1 MRLSRTFGLGAA
13 LAVLPLVAGLAFTV
27 DRLQDLASQSERLML
42 RQLTAVRLGT
52 GVATRLDRLGE
63 YQSKFAVAHD
73 DAYADKAQQVARAI
87 DAEVNTLRAADL
99 GTSEDVALAAFIQR
113 WQHYR
118 QTAWAV
124 DDNHDNHDNGD
135 ADGSDGDVD
144 SASRRQVAEIEGL
157 AVTARELLTNAHA
170 AAIADVADADDTR
183 AAAWRAAITATGVAL
198 LSSVSVL
205 WFVVRRL
212 RQRLDDFV
220 EASVAVSRGAFS
232 AQLPAGG
239 DDELGRVATAF
250 NDMVVALEQLERLKS
265 DFISSI
271 SHELRTPLA
280 RVITGIETTLRR
292 SRDVDTL
299 RSALEAA
306 LHETRSLAL
315 LADALLAMSR
325 ADASEHTAGG
335 STDIAVVINEVCES
349 LSEHFANSGLALDVA
364 AVDVGL
370 VVGDDLWLERV
381 VANLLENALKYTPR
395 GGHVCVRLQRTNH
408 VVTVVVED
416 DGPGIAAAEHERVF
430 ERFFRSTAVRGS
442 VAGFGLG
449 LPLARDIARRYGG
462 DVVVDPMHTAGARLV
477 LRLRAASPP

>member
-1 MRLSRTFGLGAA
+1 MVPDSLRARLGLWFGGVVAVVLIGFSAA
-13 LAVLPLVAGLAFTV
+13 VYFVAIVEPDSSELLDEETELDYARDNLLFALLATLPLALVAGV
-27 DRLQDLASQSERLML
+27 
-42 RQLTAVRLGT
+42 GG
-52 GVATRLDRLGE
+52 GVFIARHGLTRLDDIV
-63 YQSKFAVAHD
+63 AVAD
-73 DAYADKAQQVARAI
+73 RLELNKLEAR
-87 DAEVNTLRAADL
+87 V
-99 GTSEDVALAAFIQR
+99 V
-113 WQHYR
+113 
-118 QTAWAV
+118 
-124 DDNHDNHDNGD
+124 
-135 ADGSDGDVD
+135 
-144 SASRRQVAEIEGL
+144 
-157 AVTARELLTNAHA
+157 
-170 AAIADVADADDTR
+170 IADNTPTEVR
-183 AAAWRAAITATGVAL
+183 HLGVAIN
-198 LSSVSVL
+198 
-205 WFVVRRL
+205 
-212 RQRLDDFV
+212 
-220 EASVAVSRGAFS
+220 G
-232 AQLPAGG
+232 
-239 DDELGRVATAF
+239 
-250 NDMVVALEQLERLKS
+250 MLERLERSITGLQRFTS
-265 DFISSI
+265 DAA
-271 SHELRTPLA
+271 HELRTPLA